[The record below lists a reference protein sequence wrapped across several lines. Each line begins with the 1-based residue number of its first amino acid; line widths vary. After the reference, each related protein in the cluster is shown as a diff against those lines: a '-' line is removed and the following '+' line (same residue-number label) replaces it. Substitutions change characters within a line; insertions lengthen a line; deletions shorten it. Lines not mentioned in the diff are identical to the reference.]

1 MGTLLARLRDV
12 DAGYGGRA
20 VLTGLTLDVVRGRQ
34 LVVLGPSGAGKSTL
48 LKLLTRELTPLRG
61 TITFDGRDASGDV
74 NRVRE
79 GVVTQDPEL
88 FGWLTLAENIALG
101 LRFTANAAVENGAAR
116 VAELVDLL
124 GLGEIVDR
132 YPDEVSGGQAQR
144 ASLARALAINPDLLL
159 LDEPFSALD
168 PATRHE
174 LQQWLRR
181 TAVAQGLTT
190 VLVTHDLDEALV
202 LGDTIVLVDRH
213 GRLAHAWANDR
224 PAADATAALVHP
236 LRSVLRRG
244 YDADESLEA
253 DDSEFSG
260 FADPRSARLARTVRH
275 G

>member
-1 MGTLLARLRDV
+1 MGTLLARLIDI
-12 DAGYGGRA
+12 DAGYGRRA

-48 LKLLTRELTPLRG
+48 LRLLTRELEPLRG
-61 TITFDGRDASGDV
+61 TITRQDLT
-74 NRVRE
+74 E

-88 FGWLTLAENIALG
+88 FGWLTVAENIALG
-101 LRFTANAAVENGAAR
+101 FRFAANRSANRADSQPKDAQAR
-116 VAELVDLL
+116 IDDLVALL
-124 GLGEIVDR
+124 GLEAIVDR

-174 LQQWLRR
+174 LQVWLRR
-181 TAVAQGLTT
+181 TATERGLTT

-202 LGDTIVLVDRH
+202 VGDTIVLVDRT
-213 GRLAHAWANDR
+213 GRLAHTWHNDP

-244 YDADESLEA
+244 YDADPALEPG
-253 DDSEFSG
+253 DEEFSG
-260 FADPRSARLARTVRH
+260 FAPGTVSLSKGGRR

>member
-1 MGTLLARLRDV
+1 MGTLLARLTDV
-12 DAGYGGRA
+12 DAGYDGHA

-48 LKLLTRELTPLRG
+48 LKLLTREIAPLRG
-61 TITFDGRDASGDV
+61 TVSFDGRAIDPESGAAS
-74 NRVRE
+74 RVTE

-101 LRFTANAAVENGAAR
+101 LRFAANRTGTSSGPAR

-124 GLGEIVDR
+124 GLADVVDR

-144 ASLARALAINPDLLL
+144 ASLARALAIDPDLLL

-174 LQQWLRR
+174 LQVWLRR
-181 TAVAQGLTT
+181 AATEQGLTA

-202 LGDTIVLVDRH
+202 VGDTIVLVDRH
-213 GRLAHAWANDR
+213 GRLRHTWSNDR

-244 YDADESLEA
+244 YDADASLEA
-253 DDSEFSG
+253 GDEEFSG
-260 FADPRSARLARTVRH
+260 FVASGGRR